1 MQRLFRGHVQRSELA
16 GHRRAATMVQAYIRR
31 CQAILN
37 TRETRQKLAKEN
49 GVLVA
54 CKGTIQGH
62 SGWYHQEEDGEKY
75 YFTVEN
81 DTVCDPLI
89 TDERCWKRLLI
100 SSMFNQNSWGLVC
113 GPVECQTWVT
123 FMKQVR
129 LGRFVAR
136 WHSNA
141 HHRCPGRGKHGR
153 ITGSA
158 WHGGREV
165 GLLQQQQAAGRSC

>member
-1 MQRLFRGHVQRSELA
+1 MVSWWHAKGQFRVTAVRWHANATSLLHTELCLFL
-16 GHRRAATMVQAYIRR
+16 
-31 CQAILN
+31 
-37 TRETRQKLAKEN
+37 
-49 GVLVA
+49 
-54 CKGTIQGH
+54 
-62 SGWYHQEEDGEKY
+62 GWYHQEEDGEKY

-113 GPVECQTWVT
+113 GPVECQTWVI

>member
-1 MQRLFRGHVQRSELA
+1 MPCVFEQAAGVLQRLFRGHVQRSELA

-100 SSMFNQNSWGLVC
+100 SSMS
-113 GPVECQTWVT
+113 
-123 FMKQVR
+123 R
-129 LGRFVAR
+129 ILGALCVDR
-136 WHSNA
+136 WNA
-141 HHRCPGRGKHGR
+141 KLG
-153 ITGSA
+153 
-158 WHGGREV
+158 
-165 GLLQQQQAAGRSC
+165 